1 MAHPFVLAALFLSSA
16 TALASGLPDAEKQ
29 QAQSL
34 YDAGNFPQ
42 ALAAANSWSKAD
54 PSNPRPLLL
63 SGLSSLALGDGTSAK
78 NRFEQALKSSPGHPD
93 ALNNLGLIECRQGRS
108 REAYALFDQAA
119 KAAPTQA
126 GLPLAN
132 GAACAELWRDG
143 EKAKRYLALAIEAEP
158 SYAPAYYQMAQALYQ
173 EGSHA
178 KVDAYIQSL
187 HKISPPSPES
197 LALAALAAKADG
209 NAALFKAY
217 RSQLARMSPSKDLAE
232 ELSARVVKPVRAES
246 ESKPA
251 HRETAR
257 KAAPASQPLA
267 MPAAPAPAKPR
278 EAEQPASQPAPEQ
291 PAASPKPQLV
301 TISPPTPAEREA
313 RIREARESSERVRA
327 AMGQAP
333 SAPPAMNPP
342 AIGPAAPPAS
352 APDRFKSPA
361 PSSSETLFEH

>member
-1 MAHPFVLAALFLSSA
+1 MAHPLVFAALLLSSA
-16 TALASGLPDAEKQ
+16 PAFASGQAAVEKQ

-42 ALAAANSWSKAD
+42 ALAAADSWSKAE
-54 PSNPRPLLL
+54 PSNPKPLLI
-63 SGLSSLALGDGTSAK
+63 SGLSSLALGDGASAK
-78 NRFEQALKSSPGHPD
+78 ARFEQALKASPAHPD

-119 KAAPTQA
+119 VAAPTQA

-143 EKAKRYLALAIEAEP
+143 EKAKAYLSSAMAAEP

-173 EGSHA
+173 EGSYA
-178 KVDAYIQSL
+178 KVDAYIQGL
-187 HKISPPSPES
+187 HKISPPSPDS

-209 NAALFKAY
+209 NTKLFKAY
-217 RSQLARMSPSKDLAE
+217 RSQLARMLPSKDLDD
-232 ELSARVVKPVRAES
+232 ELAARAVKPVVAHAAKPARSER
-246 ESKPA
+246 ESKPT
-251 HRETAR
+251 HREPER
-257 KAAPASQPLA
+257 KSNPTTPLA
-267 MPAAPAPAKPR
+267 KPQESNEQRISAPV
-278 EAEQPASQPAPEQ
+278 AEQPASAP
-291 PAASPKPQLV
+291 PKPQLL

-333 SAPPAMNPP
+333 SASPATSPPAP
-342 AIGPAAPPAS
+342 APAP
-352 APDRFKSPA
+352 APDRFKSPQ